1 MKSGV
6 VLPKG
11 TCFPISGKLIS
22 QKENSSTFLTLFSI
36 GKIDSQLGLNECAHR
51 VTHCAGLF
59 YAVSVVS

>member
-36 GKIDSQLGLNECAHR
+36 GKIDSQLGLNLSACG
-51 VTHCAGLF
+51 VTYCAGSLNRI
-59 YAVSVVS
+59 SVVS